1 MPSTI
6 EPLFGNVYIAKCYD
20 KAKFFKKMK
29 ERTYASGDLEDS
41 LEDENLD
48 LEMLWND
55 LVILTVVAER
65 MGIYWED
72 FPEFYERI
80 DWSYNLYYTP
90 TEW

>member
-1 MPSTI
+1 MSNISWSYHSDFDTQPVLS
-6 EPLFGNVYIAKCYD
+6 K
-20 KAKFFKKMK
+20 KFFKKMK